1 MFSQNVSDC
10 TYSFLE
16 ATNSWLIFLHWFL
29 NYDGEALQTVGE
41 QGGIK
46 FVQQVSF
53 LKFTQLYTDVILR
66 FMTGAFEE
74 CVVAGSP
81 YIVPPFLSHW
91 VISDELLEYLFCTA
105 LNSIPRQPLQSYS
118 YRPPI
123 LFQVL

>member
-53 LKFTQLYTDVILR
+53 L
-66 FMTGAFEE
+66 
-74 CVVAGSP
+74 
-81 YIVPPFLSHW
+81 
-91 VISDELLEYLFCTA
+91 
-105 LNSIPRQPLQSYS
+105 
-118 YRPPI
+118 
-123 LFQVL
+123 